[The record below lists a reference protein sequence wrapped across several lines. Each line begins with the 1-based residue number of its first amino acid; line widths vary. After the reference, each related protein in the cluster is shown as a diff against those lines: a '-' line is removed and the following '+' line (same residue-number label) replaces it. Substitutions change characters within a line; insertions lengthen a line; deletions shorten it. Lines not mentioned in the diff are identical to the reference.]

1 MSHLASPSLRFAVT
15 MPSASFMV
23 IRSLRFAVIGH
34 ERKRDERLGP
44 STPLRAGETGET
56 GETRAEIRTQRL
68 CTLHNALCV
77 ISVRGRRTAVTL
89 EN

>member
-1 MSHLASPSLRFAVT
+1 
-15 MPSASFMV
+15 MV

-56 GETRAEIRTQRL
+56 RAE
-68 CTLHNALCV
+68 
-77 ISVRGRRTAVTL
+77 GRRQQDDTATRRHGDAAKKLQRSEDSKQCRYPLLVIRYSGVL
-89 EN
+89 LL